1 MSLSKPFLKTSWPKR
16 ILLSPL
22 FVCLAA
28 TRLFAAPDYQLTGF
42 ATLTG
47 LGRNGTTGGSGGAR
61 VQVSTLSDLVKY
73 AQTNITY
80 VIEILNDIDL
90 SSLANANAGFP
101 TNYPT
106 GELLVN
112 SNKTIYSKNGATIHR
127 GTFRIGKGP
136 TAKQNI
142 IIRNLKFRDLWV

>member
-1 MSLSKPFLKTSWPKR
+1 M
-16 ILLSPL
+16 LSPL